1 MVRTFRRAERIR
13 KRLSKQL
20 RLELFRWTW
29 QFSDILEKTCHK
41 KLYQTP
47 TRMDQLRLLN
57 IKAWSIKYMVPV
69 EFIVK
74 TLVDYW
80 SSRVEKRTRKK
91 SLSIGCKIPTFVGKV
106 SEQVLK
112 DTITKTFRNNEHI
125 EEWKSKNQELYLMM
139 LKAENY
145 DEYEE
150 KKKEKKS
157 LSIKH
162 LVEDYGN
169 MIDDERK
176 EIEKLISSGVLTRRR
191 YRNNPWI

>member
-1 MVRTFRRAERIR
+1 
-13 KRLSKQL
+13 
-20 RLELFRWTW
+20 
-29 QFSDILEKTCHK
+29 
-41 KLYQTP
+41 
-47 TRMDQLRLLN
+47 
-57 IKAWSIKYMVPV
+57 
-69 EFIVK
+69 
-74 TLVDYW
+74 
-80 SSRVEKRTRKK
+80 
-91 SLSIGCKIPTFVGKV
+91 
-106 SEQVLK
+106 
-112 DTITKTFRNNEHI
+112 
-125 EEWKSKNQELYLMM
+125 MM